1 MRFQKNDVPKSVFK
15 KMTFAT
21 WSITNIIPVYIAL
34 GGVDLKILWN
44 VCLMFKSSK
53 ASFTRHVCSKKI
65 E

>member
-1 MRFQKNDVPKSVFK
+1 MSFQKNDVLKSVFK
-15 KMTFAT
+15 KIIFAT
-21 WSITNIIPVYIAL
+21 WSITNIIPASIAL

-53 ASFTRHVCSKKI
+53 ASFTGHACSKKI